1 MSTQL
6 EGKIIE
12 YHMSSDEFTD
22 EYKEA
27 LKTSI
32 MVENFFDS
40 PVPQKVTKKA
50 TKRKSTTYYD
60 SDKGSEDE
68 DYSPTKSKYK
78 EDSSDDDFE
87 PASKKNKSSKVSFFL
102 RIRSLVSLTLFMFIW
117 LLASKFTIC
126 IIALNF
132 FLKKRKVKKICIY
145 SKCLGIRYILVGP
158 FGNKLFVLK
167 CTRNFQLN
175 FSDHP
180 NMAQSSHV

>member
-1 MSTQL
+1 
-6 EGKIIE
+6 
-12 YHMSSDEFTD
+12 MSSDEFTD

-102 RIRSLVSLTLFMFIW
+102 RIRSLLNLGLPTFILTLFMFI
-117 LLASKFTIC
+117 
-126 IIALNF
+126 
-132 FLKKRKVKKICIY
+132 
-145 SKCLGIRYILVGP
+145 
-158 FGNKLFVLK
+158 
-167 CTRNFQLN
+167 
-175 FSDHP
+175 
-180 NMAQSSHV
+180 

>member
-1 MSTQL
+1 MKDEEILQVDRIGPLVSWEKPHGWKSPLVVMSTQL

-32 MVENFFDS
+32 MVENFFDL
-40 PVPQKVTKKA
+40 PQKATKKA

-68 DYSPTKSKYK
+68 DYSPTKYK

-102 RIRSLVSLTLFMFIW
+102 RIRSLLNLGPPTFILTLFMFI
-117 LLASKFTIC
+117 
-126 IIALNF
+126 
-132 FLKKRKVKKICIY
+132 
-145 SKCLGIRYILVGP
+145 
-158 FGNKLFVLK
+158 
-167 CTRNFQLN
+167 
-175 FSDHP
+175 
-180 NMAQSSHV
+180 